1 MGVEQVKLASKENSE
16 HLQAFMRQLLNDV
29 RAFEYMLDNDYFE
42 TGIKRI
48 GAEQEM
54 CLVDAHYK
62 PALCNMAIMEDFHP
76 DWLTTELG
84 KFNLECNLTPQ
95 TFSGSSLLDMEN
107 ELRDFLQQIREAS
120 AKHGARVLLTGILP
134 TLRKSD
140 LDLEN
145 LTPKPRYFALMQAL
159 KNLRGADYEVRLEGI
174 DELSLRHDSPL
185 LEACNTSFQVHL
197 QVSPEDFVP
206 YYNIALAIAGPTM
219 AMAANSPLL
228 FGKRLWHETRIVL
241 FQQSIDTRTTS
252 SNMRYRP
259 PRVTF
264 GNDWLRNSILE
275 IYREDIARFR
285 VIMTSEQDED
295 AFERLRNG
303 QTPHLRALQVHN
315 STVYR
320 WNRPCYGIS
329 PNGKPHLRIEN
340 RILPAG
346 PTVIDE
352 IANTAFWLGLMEGAA
367 KVYGDV
373 TKKLSFDD
381 ARDNFVKGART
392 GIDSK
397 FTWFDNQKITAQ
409 ELLVKELIPLAKEGL
424 QNNGIDAKDI
434 SRYLDIIEA
443 RTTDLAT
450 GARWLLRSYSSF
462 IKETTP
468 DEAMAVVTSAIYE
481 NQWEDK
487 PVHTWDMP
495 RLSDLKDYEPSGQL
509 VEVFMST
516 DFITVRREDVVEF
529 VADLMDWRAL
539 RYLPVEDEHGKLVG
553 LLTSKLLMR
562 QFVNKLSG
570 HDDVAQTVE
579 EIMVKDVHTI
589 GPKETVLE
597 AINRMSHF
605 DIGCLPVVKD
615 GELVGLIT
623 EKNFVNLSKRLI
635 QRMNE

>member
-1 MGVEQVKLASKENSE
+1 MGVEQVKLASQQSSDD
-16 HLQAFMRQLLNDV
+16 LQAFMRRLLNDV
-29 RAFEYMLDNDYFE
+29 RAFEHMLDNDYFE
-42 TGIKRI
+42 SGIKRI
-48 GAEQEM
+48 GAEQEL
-54 CLVDAHYK
+54 CLVDAHFK
-62 PALCNMAIMEDFHP
+62 PAMVNMAILEHFHP

-84 KFNLECNLTPQ
+84 QFNLECNLTPQ
-95 TFSGSSLLDMEN
+95 DFVGNALGNLEAELSGFLQ
-107 ELRDFLQQIREAS
+107 ELRAAATAQQ
-120 AKHGARVLLTGILP
+120 ARVVLTGILP

-140 LDLEN
+140 LELEH

-159 KNLRGADYEVRLEGI
+159 KNLRGSDYEVRLEGI

-197 QVSPEDFVP
+197 QVSPKDFVP
-206 YYNIALAIAGPTM
+206 YYNNALAIAGPTM

-228 FGKRLWHETRIVL
+228 FGKRLWHETRIML
-241 FQQSIDTRTTS
+241 FQQSIDTRTAST
-252 SNMRYRP
+252 NMRYRP

-264 GNDWLRNSILE
+264 GNDWLRKSILE

-285 VIMTSEQDED
+285 VIMTAEQDED
-295 AFERLRNG
+295 AFEMLNKG
-303 QTPHLRALQVHN
+303 ETPKLRALQVHN

-346 PTVIDE
+346 PTVVDE

-367 KVYGDV
+367 RNYGDV
-373 TKKLSFDD
+373 TRKMSFDD

-397 FTWFDNQKITAQ
+397 FTWFNNQKITAQ
-409 ELLVKELIPLAKEGL
+409 ELILKELLPLAKEGL
-424 QNNGIDAKDI
+424 VANRIAETDI
-434 SRYLDIIEA
+434 ARYLDVVEN
-443 RTTDLAT
+443 RTRELAT

-462 IKETTP
+462 IQETTT
-468 DEAMAVVTSAIYE
+468 DEAIVAVTSAMYE
-481 NQWEDK
+481 NQWENR
-487 PVHTWDMP
+487 PVHTWELP
-495 RLSDLKDYEPSGQL
+495 KLSDLKEYEPSSQL
-509 VEVFMST
+509 VEEFMST
-516 DFITVRREDVVEF
+516 DFITVRREDVLEF
-529 VADLMDWRAL
+529 VTDLMDWRGL

-562 QFVNKLSG
+562 QLSNKLA
-570 HDDVAQTVE
+570 DKAQEATTVE
-579 EIMVKDVHTI
+579 EIMVKNVITI
-589 GPKETVLE
+589 APDQTVLQ
-597 AINRMSHF
+597 AINCMSEH
-605 DIGCLPVVKD
+605 DIGCLPVVKE
-615 GELVGLIT
+615 GELLGLIT